1 MKKALITGVTGQD
14 GAYIAKFLLEKG
26 YKVFGTYRR
35 ISTPNFWRM
44 EYLGVKDDVE
54 LLPFDLIDSPSIM
67 TAIEKSQPDE
77 IYNLAAQSFVEAS
90 FDQPIATGNIS
101 GLSVTRFLDVIK
113 HMKPDAKF
121 YQASTSEMYGKVQ
134 EVPQSEKTPFYPRS
148 PYAAAKLYAHWI
160 TVNYRQSYGLF
171 ASSGILFNHESPLR
185 GEEFVSRKVTDGVAR
200 IKAGKISHIEL
211 GNLDAKRDWGYA
223 PDYVECMW
231 LMLQHSRPDTFVI
244 ATGRNHTVRQLVENA
259 FSCAGFEIAWEGKGT
274 EEVGKDRKTGKT
286 LVKINPKFF
295 RPAEVDIL
303 LGDPSKAKREL
314 GWNPEKTSF
323 EDMIKMMVE
332 ADLKRHGVKK

>member
-14 GAYIAKFLLEKG
+14 GAYLAKFLLEKG
-26 YKVFGTYRR
+26 YKVYGTFRR
-35 ISTPNFWRM
+35 VSTPNFWRM

-54 LLPFDLIDSPSIM
+54 LLPFDLIDEPSIM
-67 TAIEKSQPDE
+67 NAVKNSQPDE

-101 GLSVTRFLDVIK
+101 GLSVTRLLDVMK

-121 YQASTSEMYGKVQ
+121 YQASTSEMFGKVQ

-185 GEEFVSRKVTDGVAR
+185 GEEFVSRKVTEGVAK
-200 IKAGKISHIEL
+200 IKAGKIPHIEL

-244 ATGRNHTVRQLVENA
+244 ATGRNHTVRQLVEIA
-259 FSCAGFEIAWEGKGT
+259 FSCAGYEIIWEGDGID
-274 EEVGKDRKTGKT
+274 EIGKDKKSGKT
-286 LVKINPKFF
+286 LVKINPKFL

-303 LGDPSKAKREL
+303 LGDPSKARREL
-314 GWNPEKTSF
+314 GWNPEKTPF
-323 EDMIKMMVE
+323 EEMIKIMVE
-332 ADLKRHGVKK
+332 ADLKRQGTK